1 MLIVQL
7 LRSIS
12 SCVEVAL
19 HFERS
24 HSCENDRLF
33 KGISLFSERLGLL
46 RDHLRLMVDLYLL
59 HARIDSW
66 FISIIFLIVNL
77 LNDIDA
83 LFNACILLRDR
94 GSWVALWWP

>member
-33 KGISLFSERLGLL
+33 EGISLFSERLGLL

-66 FISIIFLIVNL
+66 FISIIFLH
-77 LNDIDA
+77 
-83 LFNACILLRDR
+83 LRR
-94 GSWVALWWP
+94 LEHVLWQ